1 MRGTRVRVGRIS
13 FFVMF
18 VLGLGWGLAT
28 AQVVK
33 PSTEPTTQ
41 PGITEHD
48 ITLDGQVAHYR
59 ATASELP
66 LKDDAG
72 KETAKIFYI
81 AYEKLS
87 SPSASGA
94 PATTSS
100 TATTSTTN
108 PSADPSRPVTFI
120 FNGGPGSA
128 SVWLHMG
135 TAGPRR
141 VKVADGGFPP
151 SVPYSLTDNAQSWL
165 DLTDLVFIDPVGT
178 GYSRA
183 TDPEKAKDF
192 YGVDGDISSVAD
204 FIRLYCTN
212 NQRWLSPKFLAG
224 ESYGTTRAAGL
235 SEFLHDRY
243 GIDLNGIVLI
253 STVLNFQTLEFDPG
267 NDTPYPLYIPTYTA
281 VAHYHK
287 KLNPDLQADMK
298 KAVAQAKDWAMTDYA
313 QALAKGNSLDGAARE
328 KVVAKLADYS
338 GLPRAYVEHSN
349 LRINPFRFEKELL
362 ADQRKIIGRMD
373 GRITAEDADP
383 LSDHPTFDP
392 AVDGFVGVF
401 TNTFNDYVRR
411 ELKYETEETYE
422 VLSPRVQSW
431 NFGKN
436 DSYLN
441 VAPTLQHAITETPA
455 LKVLVCCGYYDLATP
470 FAAADYTVK
479 SMSLSHELLGNVREA
494 YFEGGH
500 MLYLNPAALE
510 QLKNTL
516 REFYHSALPQ

>member
-1 MRGTRVRVGRIS
+1 MQIVK
-13 FFVMF
+13 
-18 VLGLGWGLAT
+18 GLLPIMAILLACGLSRAR
-28 AQVVK
+28 AEK
-33 PSTEPTTQ
+33 PATEPTTQ
-41 PGITEHD
+41 PGITEHE
-48 ITLDGQVAHYR
+48 ITLDGQVVHYR
-59 ATASELP
+59 ATAGTLP
-66 LKDDAG
+66 IKDDAG
-72 KETAKIFYI
+72 KERARIFYI
-81 AYEKLS
+81 AYEKTD
-87 SPSASGA
+87 SATTA
-94 PATTSS
+94 PATAAS
-100 TATTSTTN
+100 TE
-108 PSADPSRPVTFI
+108 PIADPARPVTFI

-151 SVPYSLTDNAQSWL
+151 SAPYALTDNAQSWL

-183 TDPEKAKDF
+183 TDPDKAKEF
-192 YGVDGDISSVAD
+192 YGVEGDISSVAD

-235 SEFLHDRY
+235 SEYLHDRF

-253 STVLNFQTLEFDPG
+253 STVLNFQTLRSDPG

-281 VAHYHK
+281 VAHYHN
-287 KLNPDLQADMK
+287 KLAPELQADMK
-298 KAVAQAKDWAMTDYA
+298 KAVAEAQTWAMTEYT
-313 QALAKGNSLDGAARE
+313 QALAKGNSLDDAARE
-328 KVVAKLADYS
+328 EVVAKLVAYT
-338 GLPRAYVEHSN
+338 GLPREYVEHSN
-349 LRINPFRFEKELL
+349 LRIDPFRFEKELL

-373 GRITAEDADP
+373 GRITADDADP
-383 LSDHPTFDP
+383 LSDAPAFDP

-401 TNTFNDYVRR
+401 TNTFNDYIRR
-411 ELKYETEETYE
+411 ELKYETDETYE
-422 VLSPRVQSW
+422 VLSPRVQGW
-431 NFGKN
+431 NFGVS

-470 FAAADYTVK
+470 FAAADYTVD
-479 SMSLSHELLGNVREA
+479 SMPLSKQLRTNVREA

-510 QLKNTL
+510 QLKGTL
-516 REFYHSALPQ
+516 RDFYRSALSQ